1 MILVDANILM
11 YAVGAEHP
19 YKRPSIAFL
28 GLIGSGEIEATIDAE
43 VLQELLHR
51 YRSLNRWR
59 EASEVYALTRQIF
72 PLVLPVTAEI
82 VDEAKRLM
90 DRHHQL
96 LARDAI
102 HAAVVAV
109 HGLAAIC
116 SYDRDLDVI
125 EGLRRMQPETPGI

>member
-1 MILVDANILM
+1 LVDTNILM

-19 YKRPSIAFL
+19 FKRPSIAFL
-28 GLIGSGEIEATIDAE
+28 GLVASGETEATIDAE

-51 YRSLNRWR
+51 YRSINRWR
-59 EASEVYALTRQIF
+59 EAGEVYALTRQLF

-90 DRHHQL
+90 DRYDRL

-102 HAAVVAV
+102 HTAVVAV
-109 HGLAAIC
+109 HDLAGIC
-116 SYDRDLDVI
+116 SYDRDFDGI
-125 EGLRRMQPETPGI
+125 KGLRRIQPVTPGL